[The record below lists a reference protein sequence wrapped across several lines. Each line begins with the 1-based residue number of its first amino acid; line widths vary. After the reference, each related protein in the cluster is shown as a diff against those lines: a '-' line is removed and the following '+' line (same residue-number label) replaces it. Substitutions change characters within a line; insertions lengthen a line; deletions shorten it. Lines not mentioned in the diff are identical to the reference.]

1 MGEMLNTVADLKH
14 AVLDLG
20 PEAREEI
27 AEAVLA
33 SLDNTDEIDRAWL
46 EEAQRRYEAIRSGR
60 ARVLE
65 HDEVVARFQARF
77 G

>member
-1 MGEMLNTVADLKH
+1 MSNTVADLKH
-14 AVLDLG
+14 AVLDL
-20 PEAREEI
+20 EAEGREEI

-33 SLDNTDEIDRAWL
+33 SLENTEDIDRAWF
-46 EEAQRRYEAIRSGR
+46 EEARRRYEAIRSGR

>member
-1 MGEMLNTVADLKH
+1 MSDTVAELKH
-14 AVLDLG
+14 AVLDLDDRG
-20 PEAREEI
+20 REEI

-33 SLDNTDEIDRAWL
+33 SLDASDEIDRAWI
-46 EEAQRRYEAIRSGR
+46 EEAHRRYEAIRSGR

-65 HDEVVARFQARF
+65 HDEVVARFKARF